1 MAKKYQ
7 LFISKSF
14 FIKWYHKKNVAFAQK
29 DEEINEINVIESLK
43 KSNLEEELFKF
54 RGGINTDLGDDGIN
68 LSGGQ
73 KQRVGIAR
81 NLYFN
86 KKILILDE
94 FTSSLDKKNED
105 LIFDSIANEKKDK
118 IIIVVTHSEN
128 IKKKC
133 DEILKIENQ
142 GII

>member
-1 MAKKYQ
+1 MILNLPQKVF
-7 LFISKSF
+7 LLNDTI
-14 FIKWYHKKNVAFAQK
+14 KKNVAFAEN
-29 DEEINEINVIESLK
+29 DDEINETYVIESLK
-43 KSNLEEELFKF
+43 KSNLEDELFKS

-105 LIFDSIANEKKDK
+105 LIFDSIAKEKKDK
-118 IIIVVTHSEN
+118 IIIVITHSEN
-128 IKKKC
+128 IKNKC
-133 DEILKIENQ
+133 DEILKIENLN
-142 GII
+142 II

>member
-1 MAKKYQ
+1 MG
-7 LFISKSF
+7 FIRPQSGEISF
-14 FIKWYHKKNVAFAQK
+14 NKNQSIFENLSMWQKNISYLSQKVFLLNDTIKNVAFAEN
-29 DEEINEINVIESLK
+29 DEEINETYVIEFK
-43 KSNLEEELFKF
+43 KSNLEDELFKS
-54 RGGINTDLGDDGIN
+54 RGGINTDLGDDGIS

-105 LIFDSIANEKKDK
+105 LIFDSLQ
-118 IIIVVTHSEN
+118 
-128 IKKKC
+128 KKK
-133 DEILKIENQ
+133 KIKS
-142 GII
+142 